1 VVTLAGCADRLL
13 LYPTTDA
20 IDAGTAVRRT
30 ICVAGANLE
39 IWTARSSAANDPA
52 AYVLD
57 FTGNATRA
65 EWIAGDLADLWS
77 GASAEV
83 WVVNYPGYGQ
93 STGPATLKGIPAA
106 ALAAY
111 DALCQHANGKP
122 IYVSG
127 ESLGTTAAL
136 YVAASRPV
144 AGLVLKNPPP
154 LRQLILGRFGW
165 WNLWLLAGPVAL
177 QIPRELDSLANARR
191 VHAPAVFVMADADEV
206 ALPAY
211 QRMVLGAYAGPKQVV
226 TLKGAGHNSIMSPEA
241 TDQLRQ
247 ALDWLRS
254 ARQ

>member
-1 VVTLAGCADRLL
+1 MLRETTLSSANPGPSQFRSFNSRALRACRRFSIFGGLVVTLAGCADRLL

-93 STGPATLKGIPAA
+93 STGPATLK
-106 ALAAY
+106 
-111 DALCQHANGKP
+111 
-122 IYVSG
+122 
-127 ESLGTTAAL
+127 
-136 YVAASRPV
+136 
-144 AGLVLKNPPP
+144 
-154 LRQLILGRFGW
+154 
-165 WNLWLLAGPVAL
+165 
-177 QIPRELDSLANARR
+177 
-191 VHAPAVFVMADADEV
+191 
-206 ALPAY
+206 
-211 QRMVLGAYAGPKQVV
+211 
-226 TLKGAGHNSIMSPEA
+226 
-241 TDQLRQ
+241 
-247 ALDWLRS
+247 
-254 ARQ
+254 